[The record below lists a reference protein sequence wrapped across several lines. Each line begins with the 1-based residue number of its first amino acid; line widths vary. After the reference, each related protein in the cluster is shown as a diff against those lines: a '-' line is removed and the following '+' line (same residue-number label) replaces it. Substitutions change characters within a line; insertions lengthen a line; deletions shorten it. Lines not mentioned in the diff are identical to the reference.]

1 MSFAAGNF
9 IFNALVGFSTPV
21 VSAAF
26 FTVGVVA
33 GGIGVVGSR
42 DALAGNLSVVTAV
55 AFISAGVLVFTPDV
69 VDFVVVLAALV
80 GAGVGVWAVWVFRR
94 AAEVIIGDTFS

>member
-1 MSFAAGNF
+1 M
-9 IFNALVGFSTPV
+9 
-21 VSAAF
+21 
-26 FTVGVVA
+26 
-33 GGIGVVGSR
+33 
-42 DALAGNLSVVTAV
+42 SVVTAV

-80 GAGVGVWAVWVFRR
+80 GTGVSVWAVWVFRR